1 MTKQRIRRIEVSAE
15 VDEAER
21 FLFDPNYISESKPRT
36 GLYSI
41 DGDEVTPE
49 VEGQYNPTNEPR
61 YTWPEIVAKRKKHG
75 GKHLVLY
82 VEAWPPEEGPLP
94 ILGPNPPDWAA
105 IDVELD
111 KGWDQDLYPIIDA
124 YLNQGKPGKRNKRG
138 GE

>member
-21 FLFDPNYISESKPRT
+21 FLFGPHDTAYGPRPHT

-49 VEGQYNPTNEPR
+49 VEGDFLPEGTQL
-61 YTWPEIVAKRKKHG
+61 YTWLEIVAKRKKYG

-94 ILGPNPPDWAA
+94 IVGPNPPDWEA
-105 IDVELD
+105 IDDELD
-111 KGWDQDLYPIIDA
+111 KGMDQDLYPIIDA
-124 YLNQGKPGKRNKRG
+124 YLNQGKSGKKK
-138 GE
+138 